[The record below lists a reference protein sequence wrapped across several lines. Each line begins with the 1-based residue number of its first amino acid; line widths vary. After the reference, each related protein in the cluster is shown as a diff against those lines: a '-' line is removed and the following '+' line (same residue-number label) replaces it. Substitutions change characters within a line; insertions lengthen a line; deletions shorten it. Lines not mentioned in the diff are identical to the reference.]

1 MITHGVEKVVHIE
14 TTCFRKFIIFSTCKS
29 FISSNHHRDPDM
41 FPERDTEPGDI
52 YIEAVDKLIVKKLRE
67 ITFVYATEIFG
78 IIYSSKTGNT
88 ILKWRQLKNKNGK
101 VIGEA
106 SLSALANLMASGVL
120 TKHWCEHYMKSQK
133 QDEELVKW
141 DIKKK

>member
-1 MITHGVEKVVHIE
+1 
-14 TTCFRKFIIFSTCKS
+14 
-29 FISSNHHRDPDM
+29 M